1 MSGDREAILGR
12 ITEALRAPAP
22 RHHEPHAHAA
32 NSAASVPFR
41 EWLPPVG
48 DDQQEQIALFAR
60 LSEMLRTEF
69 RECASLED
77 AGGHIANLARE
88 GQWKRIALHSGA
100 LIDSVAAKLPESIE
114 LLRTDHGYDKHALE
128 ASDAG
133 FTECE
138 SLIAQTGS
146 VCVTGPSSGG
156 RVLSVFP
163 PHHIVIASRAQML
176 PDLSAAYEHLAAKY
190 QGRYPSFISFITG
203 PSRTGDIE
211 RILVLGAHG
220 PKRLTVLLVP

>member
-100 LIDSVAAKLPESIE
+100 LIDSVAAKLPEW
-114 LLRTDHGYDKHALE
+114 LKFLRDN
-128 ASDAG
+128 
-133 FTECE
+133 F
-138 SLIAQTGS
+138 
-146 VCVTGPSSGG
+146 
-156 RVLSVFP
+156 VLP
-163 PHHIVIASRAQML
+163 
-176 PDLSAAYEHLAAKY
+176 
-190 QGRYPSFISFITG
+190 
-203 PSRTGDIE
+203 
-211 RILVLGAHG
+211 
-220 PKRLTVLLVP
+220 RL